1 MKGSSDLVRIK
12 EGVDKKWYEFSEKI
26 SAQLKNTNAQAQQLR
41 EFIKNTKDY
50 AMKQDFKAKLEIEV
64 KKANK
69 LKSILTVPRYKD
81 TFIESNET
89 MLMRNLTQKNLV
101 DQTNHF
107 AFASLIAGRMNIAV
121 TNIEESINNVLSVR
135 TILKGMSEESHEEV
149 RKFIKEIDEASKK
162 SMTDIKLAL
171 EKHYEGEMK
180 TVTDYIKQAFISR
193 KNQFNIYDMN
203 EVNDLIKNINSG
215 KYTKDQLDENNPIV
229 EALSSFVNNTT
240 D

>member
-1 MKGSSDLVRIK
+1 MKGSSDLVEIK
-12 EGVDKKWYEFSEKI
+12 KGVDKQWDEFSAKI

-50 AMKQDFKAKLEIEV
+50 AMKQDFKAKLDIEV
-64 KKANK
+64 KKAIK
-69 LKSILTVPRYKD
+69 LENILEVPRYKEK
-81 TFIESNET
+81 FIESNET
-89 MLMRNLTQKNLV
+89 MLMRNLNQKNII

-107 AFASLIAGRMNIAV
+107 AFASLVAGRMNIAV

-171 EKHYEGEMK
+171 EKSYEGEMK

-215 KYTKDQLDENNPIV
+215 KYTKDQLDENNPIA